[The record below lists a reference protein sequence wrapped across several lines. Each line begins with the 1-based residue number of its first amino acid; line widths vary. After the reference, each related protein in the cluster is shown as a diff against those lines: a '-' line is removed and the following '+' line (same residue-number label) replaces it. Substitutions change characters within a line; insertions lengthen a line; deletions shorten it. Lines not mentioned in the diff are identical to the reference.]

1 MQVHF
6 ATSSQVFFVDVATL
20 SNDASEGVAILSCR
34 IGRTSR
40 LTPILHSVDRK
51 SSVHVDLVLGP
62 SLLRLSLLLFTSGLL
77 IVVPGRCWEYALEEI
92 IKWFISIL
100 MFMVIVYYPCYNC
113 IKWKHNTCV
122 EYKHQESLVSLYRTS
137 SLIKR

>member
-1 MQVHF
+1 MQVLF

-62 SLLRLSLLLFTSGLL
+62 SLLRLSLLLFSGGLL
-77 IVVPGRCWEYALEEI
+77 MY
-92 IKWFISIL
+92 S
-100 MFMVIVYYPCYNC
+100 
-113 IKWKHNTCV
+113 
-122 EYKHQESLVSLYRTS
+122 
-137 SLIKR
+137 